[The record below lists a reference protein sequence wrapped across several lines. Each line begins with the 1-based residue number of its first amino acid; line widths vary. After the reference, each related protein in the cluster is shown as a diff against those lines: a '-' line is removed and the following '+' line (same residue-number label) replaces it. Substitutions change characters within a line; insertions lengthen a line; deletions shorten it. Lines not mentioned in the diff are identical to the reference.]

1 MQNKDN
7 LLMKANYVLY
17 KATDMLLAIILGE
30 YYNKDVSVFLDVFGK
45 IKKECHK
52 DIPDILRSYDGTY
65 KNQIQIREWHN
76 LVPDV
81 LRNEMALLIS
91 GTTVT
96 PTFKANYLAMGD
108 DSTPPTNADTI
119 LWNETIRG
127 LFSDRFSIDNVAYLD
142 KFWSSAE
149 VGGNSYQEIGVIV
162 DGSGTANT
170 GYLLSH
176 ILINET
182 MGVNETLTVNVTI
195 TIG

>member
-1 MQNKDN
+1 MRDE
-7 LLMKANYVLY
+7 L
-17 KATDMLLAIILGE
+17 
-30 YYNKDVSVFLDVFGK
+30 
-45 IKKECHK
+45 
-52 DIPDILRSYDGTY
+52 
-65 KNQIQIREWHN
+65 
-76 LVPDV
+76 
-81 LRNEMALLIS
+81 ALLIS

-119 LWNETIRG
+119 LGNETIRG
-127 LFSDRFSIDNVAYLD
+127 LFSDRFAIDNVAYLD

-149 VGGNSYQEIGVIV
+149 VGGNSYQEIGVFV
-162 DGSGTANT
+162 DGSGTADT